1 MIEETQNTQAQTGQ
15 VNPNT
20 AQPQETESREL
31 QQTLNQVN
39 LDQTT
44 GSISVP
50 ISSGRRTTQQ
60 IAVTPAS
67 TSRDGFLADIS
78 AGLIFIVFLT
88 SVVCIAVLVKI
99 AKPVSDSIADGESNV
114 DAPVP
119 SAHVASPPAPK
130 KKSKKSRRHRR
141 HHKHR

>member
-15 VNPNT
+15 ASPNT
-20 AQPQETESREL
+20 AQPQETGSREL

-39 LDQTT
+39 LDQSN

-50 ISSGRRTTQQ
+50 GSSGRTTQQ
-60 IAVTPAS
+60 TAVTPDS
-67 TSRDGFLADIS
+67 TNQNGFLANIS
-78 AGLIFIVFLT
+78 AGLISIVFLT
-88 SVVCIAVLVKI
+88 ALVCIAVLVKI
-99 AKPVSDSIADGESNV
+99 AKPAPSAIAEGESNV

-119 SAHVASPPAPK
+119 STHVTAHPATK

-141 HHKHR
+141 HHKRR